1 MDKVLRVY
9 GIGGQ
14 GSGGT
19 VFGHGIGHGNGEKG
33 SWHGIE
39 GTVLWTKY

>member
-1 MDKVLRVY
+1 MDKVLRVD

-19 VFGHGIGHGNGEKG
+19 VL
-33 SWHGIE
+33 E